1 MRKAANSR
9 AEATFSAAVELD
21 RDLLVHVLAQV
32 EDIFLLGPVMLLTVA
47 RRSSTAT
54 SGSAPSSSVAAS
66 ASSSSSPASEL
77 TAVRHSF
84 VGGGIWM
91 EGVFIRSCGT
101 ENWAGR

>member
-1 MRKAANSR
+1 M
-9 AEATFSAAVELD
+9 EATFSAAVELD

-32 EDIFLLGPVMLLTVA
+32 EDVFLLGPVVLLTVA

-54 SGSAPSSSVAAS
+54 SGSAPSSPVAAS
-66 ASSSSSPASEL
+66 ASSSSSSSASEL
-77 TAVRHSF
+77 TAVRHGF
-84 VGGGIWM
+84 VGGGIWI